1 MIAILS
7 SPSFSSDFRC
17 INPGFIKYFFIV
29 FSFTCVQAYKRIF
42 VIWRRYI
49 FLRISSSVFWR
60 ANCALLN
67 YQMTW
72 LKLTSAVCG
81 KKNQILHFLKNQY
94 PVCTLYI
101 GPQEAIFVCFCSFI
115 SLSLQPF
122 GENLGCN
129 PGIIVDI
136 LFIGSV
142 WMFLKHPGSFSLSYI
157 TKRVIF
163 WHASELRS
171 NTLWWYLF
179 SFLLLHCSPLNAYD
193 ARRDFVC
200 VKKSLISYS
209 LTIFAKLSLNSADR
223 LSWNIFF
230 IHKLQIDT

>member
-1 MIAILS
+1 MYKSRFYKIFFYRFLLYLCS
-7 SPSFSSDFRC
+7 SIQTHIRHLEK
-17 INPGFIKYFFIV
+17 IYFLEDKLFGV
-29 FSFTCVQAYKRIF
+29 LKSELC
-42 VIWRRYI
+42 
-49 FLRISSSVFWR
+49 S
-60 ANCALLN
+60 
-67 YQMTW
+67 
-72 LKLTSAVCG
+72 LKLPNDMAEADFCSLR

-115 SLSLQPF
+115 SLSLKPF

-209 LTIFAKLSLNSADR
+209 LTIFGKLSLNSADR